1 MSLLMAGG
9 VEPDDLKDPFQTLP
23 FYDSMILYFY
33 ILIPDE
39 NQTRVFH
46 WKGNSFLK
54 GPFSDI

>member
-46 WKGNSFLK
+46 
-54 GPFSDI
+54 